1 MNPQELA
8 QHLKRQI
15 KFLRNSAVAYDQ
27 GDHSEAL
34 RIAVA
39 LRVLCYDKPGSPSL
53 LKFLGKQDTVQLVT
67 TAKALPTTISDHPLE
82 FGELLGGLVLGET
95 MHYAPIPEDSPT
107 LACSEWW
114 SETVLIRNNEPYSR
128 EHVILTAAHKDGGAH
143 VDKPNKRLKELR
155 EGFWMKVHKNA
166 AGEEIRESMGDTH
179 FRMLRRF
186 ADELLHSRALL
197 ALMT

>member
-15 KFLRNSAVAYDQ
+15 TFLRNSAVIYDR
-27 GDHSEAL
+27 GEHAEAL
-34 RIAVA
+34 RIAVT

-53 LKFLGKQDTVQLVT
+53 LKFMGKQDTLQLVT
-67 TAKALPTTISDHPLE
+67 TAKVLPPTIAASPLE

-95 MHYAPIPEDSPT
+95 MHYAPIPEGSPT

-114 SETVLIRNNEPYSR
+114 NETTLIRNNQPYSR
-128 EHVILTAAHKDGGAH
+128 GDVILTAAHKDGGAH
-143 VDKPNKRLKELR
+143 VSKPNARLKALR
-155 EGFWMKVHKNA
+155 QGFWMKAHKNA
-166 AGEEIRESMGDTH
+166 TGEEIRESMGDTH

-186 ADELLHSRALL
+186 ADELLHSPELL
-197 ALMT
+197 TLTT